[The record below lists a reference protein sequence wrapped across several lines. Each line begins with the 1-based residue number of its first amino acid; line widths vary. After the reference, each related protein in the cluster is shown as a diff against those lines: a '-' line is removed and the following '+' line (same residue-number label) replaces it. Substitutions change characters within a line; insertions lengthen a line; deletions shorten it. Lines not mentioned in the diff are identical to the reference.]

1 LQESLIKASS
11 PLLNRLTK
19 SQRKKQAKNA
29 RGVAGAMGVLPDEMP
44 IETPPD
50 IKGVKHKDEV
60 KKGFMAFVEK
70 ARAQAQL
77 MPVRPSGAWERL
89 EVLVDSGAT
98 VSVLSPTMGAAY
110 EVKSGEASRAGVM
123 YGVANGDEL
132 LNLGEKFMAVLTSE
146 GTVRGH
152 NSQVADVS
160 KALQS
165 VHALMQ
171 SNHAVVFDSEGCV
184 VINKESGEVNQI
196 EDDGINFKLIYHVIP
211 ENELQGV
218 MAMMDSG
225 FTRQG

>member
-1 LQESLIKASS
+1 
-11 PLLNRLTK
+11 
-19 SQRKKQAKNA
+19 
-29 RGVAGAMGVLPDEMP
+29 M
-44 IETPPD
+44 
-50 IKGVKHKDEV
+50 
-60 KKGFMAFVEK
+60 
-70 ARAQAQL
+70 
-77 MPVRPSGAWERL
+77 
-89 EVLVDSGAT
+89 
-98 VSVLSPTMGAAY
+98 Y
-110 EVKSGEASRAGVM
+110 E
-123 YGVANGDEL
+123 VANGDEL
-132 LNLGEKFMAVLTSE
+132 PNSGEKFMAVLTSE

-165 VHALMQ
+165 VRALMQ